1 MSKNERKKIILEV
14 YFDNSSTTKP
24 LEEVINEVT
33 FGMKEFYGNPSSLH
47 NLGLKSEKKLK
58 ECREVL
64 AKTINAA
71 ENEIHFNSGG
81 SEGNNFILKG
91 LLKSGSHIIT
101 TPFEHASILNTIKK
115 LEENNIKV
123 TLLRVDEEGKIDLNH
138 LRDAITKE
146 TVLISIMHVNN
157 EIGVIQDLDDISK
170 IIRET
175 SSRAKFHV
183 DAVQSYGKIPI
194 DVKKLNIDFLTTS
207 AHKIHGPKGVG
218 FIYVKKPNAL
228 VSLIEG
234 GAQEFGFRAGTQNV
248 PGIMGMSLAGK
259 IANENM
265 KDNYDKV
272 LKIKEKFIEKLKNI
286 PNIRINSLLNDS
298 FSPYIL
304 NVSFIGVRGEVLL
317 HYLEEAGIYVSTGS
331 ACSSKERERIGG
343 SYVLK
348 SLGLSKDEIAGG
360 IRFSFSDDNKEEEVN
375 YVIEI
380 LEKGLKF
387 LRRIK
392 K

>member
-1 MSKNERKKIILEV
+1 MEV

-64 AKTINAA
+64 AKTINAN
-71 ENEIHFNSGG
+71 ETEIHFNSGG
-81 SEGNNFILKG
+81 SEGNNLVLKG
-91 LLKSGSHIIT
+91 ILKSGSHVIT
-101 TPFEHASILNTIKK
+101 TPFEHASILNTVKK

-123 TLLRVDEEGKIDLNH
+123 TLLKIDSEGKIDLNH
-138 LRDAITKE
+138 LKESITKD
-146 TVLISIMHVNN
+146 TVLVSIMHVNN
-157 EIGVIQDLDDISK
+157 EIGAIQDLKAISEIVK
-170 IIRET
+170 EK

-183 DAVQSYGKIPI
+183 DAVQSYGKFNI
-194 DVKKLNIDFLTTS
+194 DVKELNIDFLTVS
-207 AHKIHGPKGVG
+207 AHKFHGPKGVG
-218 FIYVKKPNAL
+218 FIYIKKSSA
-228 VSLIEG
+228 VSPLIEG
-234 GAQEFGFRAGTQNV
+234 GSQEFGVRAGTQNI
-248 PGIMGMSLAGK
+248 PGIMGMTVAAK
-259 IANENM
+259 IANNNMQEN
-265 KDNYDKV
+265 YERV
-272 LKIKEKFIEKLKNI
+272 LRIKEKFIEKLKNI
-286 PNIRINSLLNDS
+286 QNIKINSPLNNK

-348 SLGLSKDEIAGG
+348 SLGLNKDEIAGG
-360 IRFSFSDDNKEEEVN
+360 IRFSFSDDNNENEVD
-375 YVIEI
+375 YVLEI
-380 LEKGLKF
+380 LEKGLSF